1 MNILITS
8 GARRIDF
15 IGFFKQSLQDAR
27 LEGNIVV
34 ADPDDNAPS
43 LQAGDKNYIVPHQTE
58 DTYIDAILD
67 ICKNEDINCIIALND
82 WEVPCLS
89 EHKDTFDQMG
99 ICLFSPDIQI
109 VEKIRDKA
117 QYKALLSPIGIKTP
131 ISYLDVEEAK
141 RGLDKKEV
149 DYPLIV
155 KPRNGSASM
164 GIAFVYNL
172 DDLQYAYDNAIREIK
187 DSPLNDDSEMD
198 ADNNIII
205 QEVVDGDKFS
215 LDIFNDLDGNFV
227 TSLIRKQ
234 LSMRGGDID
243 RCITVNTPELLEMGQ
258 KIGDHFK
265 HIGYI
270 NADVYYNGKDFYVID
285 INPRFGGGYAF
296 SHQAGANI
304 TSAIISIATG
314 KPINKDWLTQKEGIE
329 LARHDTVVEINKT
342 TLHSVG

>member
-15 IGFFKQSLQDAR
+15 VYFFKQSLQDSG
-27 LEGNIVV
+27 LKGNIVV

-43 LQAGDKNYIVPHQTE
+43 LQAGDKNYTVPHQTE

-67 ICKNEDINCIIALND
+67 ICKIEDINCIVALND

-89 EHKDTFDQMG
+89 EHKDRFDQMG
-99 ICLFSPDIQI
+99 IHLFSPHIKI

-117 QYKALLSPIGIKTP
+117 KYNELLSPIGIKTP

-141 RGLDKKEV
+141 QGLAKNEV

-172 DDLQYAYDNAIREIK
+172 DELNYAYDNAIREIK
-187 DSPLNDDSEMD
+187 DSPLIDDCATD
-198 ADNNIII
+198 ANNNIII
-205 QEVVDGDKFS
+205 QEVIDGEKFS

-243 RCITVNTPELLEMGQ
+243 RCITVNTPELLNMGQ
-258 KIGDHFK
+258 KIGEHFK

-270 NADVYYNGKDFYVID
+270 NADVYFDGNDYYVID

-314 KPINKDWLTQKEGIE
+314 KPVNKEWLTQKEGIE

-342 TLHSVG
+342 ALHSLV